1 MDYQSQD
8 CLLVDFHASS
18 FSVASIA
25 ARTSWAVPE
34 LNIAAI
40 TTPLHSDADKAMYTF
55 LISVLLLLPSVSVR
69 GEHGHSGGE
78 NMQGL

>member
-1 MDYQSQD
+1 MDYQSND
-8 CLLVDFHASS
+8 CLLVDFDSS
-18 FSVASIA
+18 RFSVASIA

-40 TTPLHSDADKAMYTF
+40 TTLLHSDADKAMDTF

-78 NMQGL
+78 HMEGL